1 MEDKKIIILN
11 IIRNELELMKKGDVG
26 FNLYGYEDKDFLSE
40 ICGEIITAEL
50 KDNDLKFYFS
60 NYRISIDNIE
70 KGWYIPYGAGERFDM
85 YAVKDIAHRVEF
97 LEELSTDIAY
107 YVSDDIKHVG
117 SFINKMQELG
127 HAVVNNGYVSV
138 TVSDI
143 FGNSVEINP
152 YRSLEAGFKEYRY
165 YFAGELQLH
174 KDIMEYWINIDN

>member
-11 IIRNELELMKKGDVG
+11 IIRNEIELMKKGDVG
-26 FNLYGYEDKDFLSE
+26 FNLYGYADKDMLSKV
-40 ICGEIITAEL
+40 CDEIITAEL

-60 NYRISIDNIE
+60 NYRISVDNIE
-70 KGWYIPYGAGERFDM
+70 KGWYIPYGSGERFDM

-107 YVSDDIKHVG
+107 YVSDDIKHVD
-117 SFINKMQELG
+117 SFIKKMQELG
-127 HAVVNNGYVSV
+127 YAVVNNGYVSV
-138 TVSDI
+138 TVTDI

-152 YRSLEAGFKEYRY
+152 YRSIEAGFMEDED
-165 YFAGELQLH
+165 YFAVELQLH

>member
-11 IIRNELELMKKGDVG
+11 IIRNEIELMKKGNVG
-26 FNLYGYEDKDFLSE
+26 FNLYGYEDKDMLSDV
-40 ICGEIITAEL
+40 CDEIITAEL

-60 NYRISIDNIE
+60 NYRISVDNIE
-70 KGWYIPYGAGERFDM
+70 KGWYIPYGAGERFEM
-85 YAVKDIAHRVEF
+85 YGVKDIAHRVEF

-107 YVSDDIKHVG
+107 YVSEDIDYVDG
-117 SFINKMQELG
+117 FIKKMQELG
-127 HAVVNNGYVSV
+127 YAVVNNGYVSV

-152 YRSLEAGFKEYRY
+152 YRSLESGFKGDED